1 MASGE
6 LPIGVSI
13 PGKLPPARFSN
24 YNEVTTLCYQMVQAD
39 QRRAVWRARIDAIWG
54 GNPTYNE
61 QALKNMGQGWRAR
74 VNYREME
81 GVVASEGTLDY
92 DLETEVDNIIDIDLD
107 FGKGQEQRDWQE
119 CIESEFT
126 WLIMDKWK
134 DRNFHAPFRIF
145 NKLLHGL
152 GSHIWPDMSAKW
164 IPRTPRPGAL
174 LFPDDAPFNFE
185 EDGEYFMLRDW
196 VPANVLYR
204 KIENEEAARQVG
216 WNPEAVWKA
225 LALSGKQ
232 NVNSQSTGTRPEEV
246 QRLIRDGDIGY
257 SATRQSGVWLNHCFV
272 REFET
277 GKISHYTVA
286 EKVDAGGYLFEK
298 RNRFDDWPFVLFPY
312 DIGNGTIHSVRGLG
326 ARTKDFFELS
336 NRIKNAMA
344 DQVQLGAYPHFKQL
358 QQGLDPD
365 KLKLMRAGAMTIAPY
380 GLEEVISKYPQL
392 DNGPLALSRELRQTM
407 LQNNRGGMGG
417 QQPEQMDR
425 MTAEEYAM
433 RQRDA
438 TKLNNGSVALQKS
451 NLRQFYETMLRKALQ
466 PSSSNEPW
474 AKMAKEFR
482 DRILKKGVPQEA
494 FKHIAEV
501 RAVVNWGKGSASA
514 QIHGLMSLMQTV
526 YPVTTEDRKIAI
538 ERDLTA
544 AVAGYTNVDRYARSV
559 NDHDM
564 PDEDDSFIAL
574 EDDALSQGKKCVAAP
589 KQNHVKHLT
598 AHLQMGAQ
606 MYQAVLQQQMDPQEA
621 YRAILAIGS
630 HCGESQNPDGSPLHG
645 HLFYLQS
652 NPILKP
658 QFVQLF
664 NQFQAL
670 SRIADKLKSDIESAA
685 QATPQEQQISEDMQL
700 GLAKVN
706 ADAQIKQAKA
716 ESDMQLKMRKQAFNE
731 RQATM
736 KLMSSTQL
744 STAKTVSE
752 IQHARAKTASDI
764 QLSAADTVASIATER
779 AKAKAKPNGAKP

>member
-6 LPIGVSI
+6 LPASVSV
-13 PGKLPPARFSN
+13 PGKVPSPRFAN
-24 YNEVTTLCYQMVQAD
+24 YNEVVSLCYQMVQDD
-39 QRRAVWRARIDAIWG
+39 QRRAIWRARIDSIWG
-54 GNPTYNE
+54 GNPTYRE
-61 QALKNMGQGWRAR
+61 DVLKAANQGWRAR

-81 GVVASEGTLDY
+81 GIVSSEQTLDY

-107 FGKGQEQRDWQE
+107 YGKGQEQRDWQE
-119 CIESEFT
+119 CIEKEFS
-126 WLIMDKWK
+126 WLILDKWD
-134 DRNFHAPFRIF
+134 DRNFHAPYRIF
-145 NKLLHGL
+145 NKLLHGM
-152 GSHIWPDMSAKW
+152 GAHIWPDVSGKW
-164 IPRTPRPGAL
+164 IPRTPRPGSL
-174 LFPDDAPFNFE
+174 LFPDDAPFNFS

-196 VPANVLYR
+196 VPGNVLYR
-204 KIENEEAARQVG
+204 RIANEKQARDIG
-216 WNPEAVWKA
+216 WNPDAVWKA

-232 NVNSQSTGTRPEEV
+232 NVNAQSTGTKPEEV

-272 REFET
+272 KEYET
-277 GKISHYTVA
+277 GKISHYIVA
-286 EKVDAGGYLFEK
+286 EKVDAGAYLFEK
-298 RNRFDDWPFVLFPY
+298 RNRFDDWPMVMFPY

-336 NRIKNAMA
+336 NRIKNSMA

-358 QQGLDPD
+358 QAGLDPD
-365 KLKLMRAGAMTIAPY
+365 KLKLMRAGAMTISPY

-451 NLRQFYETMLRKALQ
+451 NLRRFYETMLRKALE

-482 DRILKKGVPQEA
+482 DRCVRNGVPTEA
-494 FKHIAEV
+494 FKHIVEV

-514 QIHGLMSLMQTV
+514 QIHGLMTLMQTI

-559 NDHDM
+559 NDQDM
-564 PDEDDSFIAL
+564 PDNDDSFIVL
-574 EDDALSQGKKCVAAP
+574 EDDALSQGKNCLAAP
-589 KQNHVKHLT
+589 KQNHVKHVQS
-598 AHLQMGAQ
+598 HLAQGAQ
-606 MYQAVLQQQMDPQEA
+606 MYQAVLDGHMDPQQA
-621 YRAILAIGS
+621 YAAIHAIGQ
-630 HCGESQNPDGSPLHG
+630 HCGETQLPNGGVQHG

-664 NQFQAL
+664 NQWQSL
-670 SRIADKLKSDIESAA
+670 SRIADKLASDIKSAA
-685 QATPQEQQISEDMQL
+685 EATPPQQQISEKMQI
-700 GLAKVN
+700 GLAGVQADVQVKMAKVQ
-706 ADAQIKQAKA
+706 ADQA
-716 ESDMQLKMRKQAFNE
+716 RKQQELQFKQRMEAVKTTTALLHQ
-731 RQATM
+731 R
-736 KLMSSTQL
+736 
-744 STAKTVSE
+744 AKTGSE
-752 IQHARAKTASDI
+752 ITNARAKTASDI
-764 QLSAADTVASIATER
+764 QLNAADTVASIASEQAKT
-779 AKAKAKPNGAKP
+779 KAKLNGTK